1 MQNSADLVTPSR
13 PRVLPFPAGSRAAP
27 PLRGQAAGGPREH
40 AIEVQVCGV
49 MQAADHV
56 DAWRDLCGRALDR
69 NVFYD
74 PDFALAV
81 TRHLR
86 DVPRPVFAL
95 VRDRSVTG
103 EGSLL
108 GLFPVVM
115 PRLGMGQLE
124 LFGWRHDQL
133 TLGTPLVDRDRAFEV
148 VAAFL
153 DWIAGQN
160 GAGGILLP
168 LVAEDSATAGVVRA
182 VAAATG
188 RAIQRFGDHQRA
200 VLGDGTTFDATLL
213 RAMPGKKVKELRRLR
228 RRLEERGTVAM
239 LHASDPRDV
248 RDATEAF
255 LALEAS
261 GWKGRSGTAF
271 IQSPGSATFLRSATR
286 SLAQRGQCRVDLLT
300 VGGEPA
306 AAGIV
311 LGDEAMSLYWKTAF
325 DERLAS
331 FSPGVQLT
339 LEISAHQVAGGVAV
353 TDSCAVA
360 DHPMI
365 DRLWPDR
372 TPIADWFIEARPA
385 AAKAAIAR
393 AGVSARHGLRST
405 AKSLYHIAR
414 GRKP

>member
-1 MQNSADLVTPSR
+1 MQNSVDLVTP
-13 PRVLPFPAGSRAAP
+13 PRQPVLPLAAADRGAP
-27 PLRGQAAGGPREH
+27 PLRGQTAAGSKAHG
-40 AIEVQVCGV
+40 IEVQVCGV

-56 DAWRDLCGRALDR
+56 VAWRDLCGRALDR
-69 NVFYD
+69 NVYYD

-81 TRHLR
+81 IRHLR

-95 VRDRSVTG
+95 VRDRAIDG
-103 EGSLL
+103 DGALL

-133 TLGTPLVDRDRAFEV
+133 TLGTPLVDRARAPEV
-148 VAAFL
+148 VKAFL

-160 GAGGILLP
+160 GAGGVLLP
-168 LVAEDSATAGVVRA
+168 LVTEDSETAGVIRA

-188 RAIQRFGDHQRA
+188 RAVRRFGDHRRA
-200 VLGDGTTFDATLL
+200 VLVGGESFDATLL

-228 RRLEERGTVAM
+228 RRLEERGPVAM
-239 LHASDPRDV
+239 VHATDPRDV

-255 LALEAS
+255 LTLEAS
-261 GWKGRSGTAF
+261 GWKGRNGTAF
-271 IQSPGSATFLRSATR
+271 MQSPGSATFLRSVTR
-286 SLAQRGQCRVDLLT
+286 SLAQYGQCRVDLLT
-300 VGGEPA
+300 VGGQPA

-311 LGDEAMSLYWKTAF
+311 LGDATMSLYWKTAF
-325 DERLAS
+325 DEALAS

-339 LEISAHQVAGGVAV
+339 LEMSARQVAGGVAV

-372 TPIADWFIEARPA
+372 TPVADWFIEAKPA
-385 AAKAAIAR
+385 AASAAIAR
-393 AGVSARHGLRST
+393 AGVSARRGLRST